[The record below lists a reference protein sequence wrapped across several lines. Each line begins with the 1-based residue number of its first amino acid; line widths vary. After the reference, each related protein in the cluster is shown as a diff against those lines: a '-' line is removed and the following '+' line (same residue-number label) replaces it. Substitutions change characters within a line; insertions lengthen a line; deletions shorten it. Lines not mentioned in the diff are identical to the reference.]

1 MKKPIITLL
10 FAVVCNHIYAQQ
22 TTDAR
27 PTDTAQND
35 TIAQKNDTT
44 ATAERRSVVV
54 RDTGIY
60 GKDGQEID
68 NKAVRTPKFDTFNEK
83 MKEPWFGDVLKDII
97 FH

>member
-22 TTDAR
+22 TTNIR
-27 PTDTAQND
+27 PTDAVQND

-54 RDTGIY
+54 KDSKIY
-60 GKDGQEID
+60 GKSRQKID
-68 NKAVRTPKFDTFNEK
+68 NKAVKTPKFDTFNEK
-83 MKEPWFGDVLKDII
+83 MKEPWLGDVLKDII

>member
-22 TTDAR
+22 TTDVR
-27 PTDTAQND
+27 PTDAVQND
-35 TIAQKNDTT
+35 TIAQRNDTT
-44 ATAERRSVVV
+44 ATAERLSVVV

-83 MKEPWFGDVLKDII
+83 MKEPWLGGLLKDII
-97 FH
+97 FR